1 MLLKLPSG
9 YIQPSPWLA
18 IANKQLELMAKYM
31 AELGL
36 SPVSRSRV
44 EARRLIRRSRG
55 SSAASGSTP
64 AQVLRADGTQPGRP
78 RRGVLPVRQR
88 ASPVRSEGGLGP
100 RLLRACRKEWDES
113 RGVWKDRPRHD
124 ELSQG
129 ADAFLTFAGS
139 NYSPSSALPPRKQ
152 DTRWVV

>member
-1 MLLKLPSG
+1 
-9 YIQPSPWLA
+9 
-18 IANKQLELMAKYM
+18 MAKYM
-31 AELGL
+31 AELGF
-36 SPVSRSRV
+36 SQVSRSRV
-44 EARRLIRRSRG
+44 EAKPPYRKKPWEFGREWVDPRYKFAGLLGPTRTTRRR
-55 SSAASGSTP
+55 
-64 AQVLRADGTQPGRP
+64 
-78 RRGVLPVRQR
+78 VLPVRQR

-139 NYSPSSALPPRKQ
+139 NYSPPSALPPRKR